1 MIRDNGEQHFKVLI
15 RVQVVRFCSFY
26 KAVDHCAGFRSMI
39 GLDQHKVL
47 PADRKGADGLLGR
60 VVIHWD
66 VAVIEE
72 PSEVLLLVN
81 AVTKGSS
88 DRSVLC
94 HLGIFQFGPLEI
106 GINFLLK
113 DKLTLFQAVFRWKV
127 IEPVIQMEQFC
138 DTIVCFLG
146 DGSIGDF
153 RIHGFDEIGEWT
165 PCVDPAS
172 GDVQV
177 FTLIVEGVIHLVSVR
192 DDGT

>member
-15 RVQVVRFCSFY
+15 RVQVIRFCSLY

-66 VAVIEE
+66 VAVIKE
-72 PSEVLLLVN
+72 PSEVLLLVD
-81 AVTKGSS
+81 AVTKGSP
-88 DRSVLC
+88 DRPFLC
-94 HLGIFQFGPLEI
+94 HLGIFQFG
-106 GINFLLK
+106 LK

-127 IEPVIQMEQFC
+127 IEPVIQMEQFR